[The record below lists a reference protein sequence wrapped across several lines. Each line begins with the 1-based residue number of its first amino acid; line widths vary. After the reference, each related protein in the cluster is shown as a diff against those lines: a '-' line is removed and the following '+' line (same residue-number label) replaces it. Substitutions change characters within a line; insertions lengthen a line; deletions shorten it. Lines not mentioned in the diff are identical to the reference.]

1 MNNISGIN
9 LKILFLAFSILILI
23 SLSGC
28 ELLDLFASKQNPL
41 LDEDCNII
49 PDKFNAGWKKYSD
62 FDYRIDPETRSP
74 GARQF
79 HEAQQKIAKL
89 GAEVTILKRD
99 YEIEKEAI
107 KAIQD
112 YQRALKA
119 GHKANLIKTTVR
131 MSYVT
136 YKVMESA
143 VGTGKIYSE
152 FLTNSIDTGI
162 EVIGKA
168 IKIGKA
174 LTPPNS
180 SIAIKTKTIEG
191 KATDVVATGWVETLA
206 SYGNPKDVVIEVMK
220 KTKDHSVPNGK
231 LTSEELDILRQE
243 AEELKRV
250 DKVIQLSTKVNLDR
264 LWEYRGK
271 EAEINILES
280 SLWDYEQDEKDR
292 VRDMLVAECERDKE

>member
-1 MNNISGIN
+1 MDDILGRS
-9 LKILFLAFSILILI
+9 LKVLFFAFSILSLVL
-23 SLSGC
+23 LSGC
-28 ELLDLFASKQNPL
+28 EILDLFASKQNPL
-41 LDEDCNII
+41 LDENCNII
-49 PDKFNAGWKKYSD
+49 PEKFNAGWKKYSD

-79 HEAQQKIAKL
+79 HEAQQKIATL

-99 YEIEKEAI
+99 YEIEKGAI

-143 VGTGKIYSE
+143 VGTGKLYSE
-152 FLTNSIDTGI
+152 FLTNSIGTGI

-168 IKIGKA
+168 IKIGRA
-174 LTPPNS
+174 ITPPNS

-191 KATDVVATGWVETLA
+191 KATDVAVTGWVETMA
-206 SYGNPKDVVIEVMK
+206 SFTDPKNVVTEVMK
-220 KTKDHSVPNGK
+220 KTQGHTVPNGK
-231 LTSEELDILRQE
+231 MTDKELDILRQE
-243 AEELKRV
+243 SEELKRV
-250 DKVIQLSTKVNLDR
+250 DKVIQLSTKANLDR
-264 LWEYRGK
+264 LWKYRGK
-271 EAEINILES
+271 EAEINVLES
-280 SLWDYEQDEKDR
+280 KLWEYEHNEKDR
-292 VRDMLVAECERDKE
+292 VKHILVAECKRDKE